1 MMKRGKIEV
10 KERLFFLLSNIKL
23 LTFFCVFIS
32 FNLSSQ
38 IFYQKETSIFITD
51 KTNVTEVLILHNEKQ
66 EKSAL
71 TQILVSKQTTVVGL
85 EQNSNAKIVYC
96 NRYEKKK
103 NSFEKNKAST
113 NLKEAP
119 LITKNNTYSKNVT
132 FKKDSSHSLFSSK
145 RPFQTVSPSS
155 NQKYKIVF
163 AIIPITKKY
172 NSFYYIKD
180 KNFSFFT
187 QAKLIATLEIK
198 SIRPPPSFL

>member
-1 MMKRGKIEV
+1 MMKRDKIEV

-23 LTFFCVFIS
+23 LTFFCVFLS

-85 EQNSNAKIVYC
+85 EQNSNAKIVYN
-96 NRYEKKK
+96 NRYEKNKK
-103 NSFEKNKAST
+103 SFEKNKAST
-113 NLKEAP
+113 NLKETP

-132 FKKDSSHSLFSSK
+132 FKKDSSHSFFNSE
-145 RPFQTVSPSS
+145 RPFQAVSPSS
-155 NQKYKIVF
+155 NQEYKIVF
-163 AIIPITKKY
+163 AIFSDTKKD
-172 NSFYYIKD
+172 NPFYYIKD
-180 KNFSFFT
+180 KEFSFFT
-187 QAKLIATLEIK
+187 QAKLIATLGVK